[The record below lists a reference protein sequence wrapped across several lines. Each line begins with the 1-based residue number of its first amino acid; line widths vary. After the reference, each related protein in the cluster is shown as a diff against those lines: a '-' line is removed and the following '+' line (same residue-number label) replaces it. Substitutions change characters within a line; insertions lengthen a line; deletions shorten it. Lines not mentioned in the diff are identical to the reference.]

1 MTGGKRRMKAVLI
14 DDMKPALREMEYLL
28 KKYSEIEIVGSFT
41 DPITALEQIK
51 SLGPQ
56 VVFLDIDMPVLQGID
71 VASKILQL
79 DYNTEIIFVTAYNQY
94 AVEAFELNALD
105 YLLKPIDIKRLDKT
119 VSRLLAKKQVAK
131 EKLDNKLIIQ
141 SFGRF
146 EVFIEGKEPVLF
158 RTEKT
163 KELFAYLIHN
173 RHRGISKEDIIEA
186 LWLGMDYERAV
197 KQLYNGIYY
206 IRKALLEY
214 GISSEILSID
224 NNYKLKIESATWDR
238 DLFVNLIDEGA
249 RGDIEALKKA
259 ESVYRG
265 NYFECEK
272 YSWSISE
279 NDRLAILYQKGV
291 VLLARFYLKEEQ
303 QEEAECLLLKAFSIN
318 PCLESVSEMLI
329 EVYLT
334 SGNKAKAIKHLNL
347 YKEKLSICFDVMPDI
362 KLEKMLNN

>member
-1 MTGGKRRMKAVLI
+1 MKAVLI

-28 KKYSEIEIVGSFT
+28 KKYSEIEIIRSFT
-41 DPITALEQIK
+41 DPITALEQIE
-51 SLGPQ
+51 SLAPQ

-79 DYNTEIIFVTAYNQY
+79 DQNIEIIFVTAYNQY

-119 VSRLLAKKQVAK
+119 VSRLLAKKEVAK
-131 EKLDNKLIIQ
+131 EQFDNKLMIQ
-141 SFGRF
+141 CFGRF

-173 RHRGISKEDIIEA
+173 RNRGVSKEDIIEA

-206 IRKALLEY
+206 IRKALQEY
-214 GISSEILSID
+214 GISREVLSID
-224 NNYKLKIESATWDR
+224 NNYKLKFELATWDR
-238 DLFVNLIDEGA
+238 DLFVNLMDEGT
-249 RGDIEALKKA
+249 RGDIESLKKA
-259 ESVYRG
+259 ECQYKG
-265 NYFECEK
+265 NYFEFEK

-279 NDRLAILYQKGV
+279 NERLAILYQKSV
-291 VLLARFYLKEEQ
+291 VLLAQSYINEKQ
-303 QEEAECLLLKAFSIN
+303 HEEAECLLLKAFSIN
-318 PCLESVSEMLI
+318 PCLEAVSEMLI
-329 EVYLT
+329 ELYLLT
-334 SGNKAKAIKHLNL
+334 GNKAKAIKHLNL
-347 YKEKLSICFDVMPDI
+347 YKEKLSTYLDILPDI
-362 KLEKMLNN
+362 KLERMLKN

>member
-1 MTGGKRRMKAVLI
+1 MKAVLI

-28 KKYSEIEIVGSFT
+28 KKYSDIEIIGSFT
-41 DPITALEQIK
+41 DPITALEQIE

-56 VVFLDIDMPVLQGID
+56 VVFLDIDMPQLQGID
-71 VASKILQL
+71 VASEILRFDQ
-79 DYNTEIIFVTAYNQY
+79 NIEIIFVTAYNQY

-119 VSRLLAKKQVAK
+119 VSRLLAKKEVAK
-131 EKLDNKLIIQ
+131 EQLDNNLMIQ

-146 EVFIEGKEPVLF
+146 EVFIDGKEPVLF

-214 GISSEILSID
+214 GISREILSID
-224 NNYKLKIESATWDR
+224 NNYKLKIELATWDR
-238 DLFVNLIDEGA
+238 DLFVNLMEEGT
-249 RGDIEALKKA
+249 RGDIESLKKA
-259 ESVYRG
+259 ERLYRG
-265 NYFECEK
+265 NYFEREK

-291 VLLARFYLKEEQ
+291 VLLAQFYINEKQ
-303 QEEAECLLLKAFSIN
+303 QKEAECLLLKAFSIN
-318 PCLESVSEMLI
+318 PCLEAVSEMLI
-329 EVYLT
+329 ELYLI

-347 YKEKLSICFDVMPDI
+347 YKEKLSIYLDVMPDV
-362 KLEKMLNN
+362 KLGKMLKKYN

>member
-1 MTGGKRRMKAVLI
+1 MKAVLI

-28 KKYSEIEIVGSFT
+28 KKYSEIEIIGSFS
-41 DPITALEQIK
+41 DPISALEQIE

-56 VVFLDIDMPVLQGID
+56 VVFLDIDMPQLQGID
-71 VASKILQL
+71 VASVILRL
-79 DYNTEIIFVTAYNQY
+79 DQNIEIIFVTAYNQY
-94 AVEAFELNALD
+94 AVEAFELNAVD
-105 YLLKPIDIKRLDKT
+105 YLLKPVDINRLDKT
-119 VSRLLAKKQVAK
+119 VSRLLAKREVAK
-131 EKLDNKLIIQ
+131 EHLDNKVRIQ

-146 EVFIEGKEPVLF
+146 EVFVEGKKPVLF

-206 IRKALLEY
+206 IRKALLQY
-214 GISSEILSID
+214 GISREILSIE
-224 NNYKLKIESATWDR
+224 NNYKLKIELATWDR
-238 DLFVNLIDEGA
+238 DLFVNLMDEGV

-259 ESVYRG
+259 ESLYRG

-272 YSWSISE
+272 YMWSISE
-279 NDRLAILYQKGV
+279 NDRLAILYQKGI
-291 VLLARFYLKEEQ
+291 VLLAKSYINEEQ

-318 PCLESVSEMLI
+318 PCLETVSEMLI
-329 EVYLT
+329 ELYLI

-347 YKEKLSICFDVMPDI
+347 YKEKLSIYLDIMPDI
-362 KLEKMLNN
+362 KFEKMLKNK